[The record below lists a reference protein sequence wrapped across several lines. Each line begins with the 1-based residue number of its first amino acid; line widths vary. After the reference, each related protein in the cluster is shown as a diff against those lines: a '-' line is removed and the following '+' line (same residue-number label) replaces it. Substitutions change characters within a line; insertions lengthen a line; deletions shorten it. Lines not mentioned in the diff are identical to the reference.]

1 MAEVATDAT
10 KASRARARLHLPFG
24 YVGLPALS
32 VLIAIA
38 LGAGMMALMGFDPL
52 QAYLAL
58 WQGAFGNIIQISETL
73 KTATPLLLCGL
84 GIAFA
89 FQAGAFNIGAVGQMY
104 AGALA
109 AVIVGG
115 QFPGLPAPLHIF
127 LSTLAAFI
135 AGGLWALVPALL
147 KVYSGASEII
157 STILLNYVGI
167 YLVDYMISGPIKIG
181 EHRDA
186 PTSWP
191 IVDGSIYPKL
201 IPHSQLHMG
210 LLIALA
216 AMILLFIVM
225 RYTTLGHRVRIVGQ
239 NPVAAR
245 HAGIRSDQV
254 FILAFFFS
262 GTLAGLAGASE
273 ILGYQTHLISGFAPN
288 TGYDAIAVALL
299 GGFPALHRRLSGAL
313 LRWAANRCHRYG
325 GVAKLPAQLV
335 GMIRVLAILA
345 VLAASSP
352 RIVAMASRGQAA
364 PTDQPALPLPPE
376 PMESASEARQTEVPV
391 QPATGRD

>member
-1 MAEVATDAT
+1 
-10 KASRARARLHLPFG
+10 
-24 YVGLPALS
+24 
-32 VLIAIA
+32 
-38 LGAGMMALMGFDPL
+38 
-52 QAYLAL
+52 
-58 WQGAFGNIIQISETL
+58 
-73 KTATPLLLCGL
+73 
-84 GIAFA
+84 
-89 FQAGAFNIGAVGQMY
+89 
-104 AGALA
+104 
-109 AVIVGG
+109 
-115 QFPGLPAPLHIF
+115 
-127 LSTLAAFI
+127 
-135 AGGLWALVPALL
+135 
-147 KVYSGASEII
+147 
-157 STILLNYVGI
+157 
-167 YLVDYMISGPIKIG
+167 
-181 EHRDA
+181 
-186 PTSWP
+186 
-191 IVDGSIYPKL
+191 
-201 IPHSQLHMG
+201 MG

-299 GGFPALHRRLSGAL
+299 GGFQPFIVGLAALFFAGLQTGAI
-313 LRWAANRCHRYG
+313 AMEA
-325 GVAKLPAQLV
+325 VAKLPAQLV

>member
-1 MAEVATDAT
+1 MSDPTRGKVGAFDRRAW
-10 KASRARARLHLPFG
+10 SRLLLG
-24 YVGLPALS
+24 SVGLPALS
-32 VLIAIA
+32 VLVAIVI
-38 LGAGMMALMGFDPL
+38 GAVMMVLMGFDPR
-52 QAYLAL
+52 QAYAAL
-58 WQGAFGNIIQISETL
+58 WQGAFGNVIQISETL

-84 GIAFA
+84 GISFA

-115 QFPGLPAPLHIF
+115 LFPNMPAPLHIG
-127 LSTLAAFI
+127 LSTLAAFV
-135 AGGLWALVPALL
+135 AGGLWALAPALL
-147 KVYSGASEII
+147 KVYSGANEII
-157 STILLNYVGI
+157 STILLNYIGI

-191 IVDGSIYPKL
+191 VADSAVYPKL
-201 IPHSQLHMG
+201 IPHTQLHLG

-216 AMILLFIVM
+216 AMVVLFVVM

-245 HAGIRSDQV
+245 HAGIRSDRV
-254 FILAFFFS
+254 FLLAFFFS
-262 GTLAGLAGASE
+262 GSLAGLAGASE
-273 ILGYQTHLISGFAPN
+273 ILGYMTHLISGFAPN

-299 GGFPALHRRLSGAL
+299 GGFEPFVVGLAALFFAGLQTGAI
-313 LRWAANRCHRYG
+313 AMEA
-325 GVAKLPAQLV
+325 VARLPAQLV

-352 RIVAMASRGQAA
+352 RIVELANRSRLAKPELPAAS
-364 PTDQPALPLPPE
+364 PPPPVPAVETPE
-376 PMESASEARQTEVPV
+376 IP
-391 QPATGRD
+391 